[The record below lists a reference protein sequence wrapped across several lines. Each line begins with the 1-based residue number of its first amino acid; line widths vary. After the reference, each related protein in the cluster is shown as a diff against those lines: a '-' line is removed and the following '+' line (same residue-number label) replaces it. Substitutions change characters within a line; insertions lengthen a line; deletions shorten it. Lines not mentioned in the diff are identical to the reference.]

1 MFISYLKM
9 AFRNMWKYKTQSL
22 TGIIGLAFAIAC
34 FVPALYWMRYE
45 TSYDSFYPD
54 AECIYRIYT
63 KEKESG
69 KINTAASRII
79 EQKLRE
85 QFPAIEASTA
95 VMSLPEICRTEQMPH
110 IQLKMLYS
118 DSTYFTVF
126 PQTII
131 SGNVDNPLQA
141 KDDMVLTESMAV
153 RMFGSAEKAIGQH
166 IQTKMSSKFP
176 PYVVRAVMKDLPAH
190 TNMPFDA
197 IIVHHMLEHFSTIP
211 EEQQW
216 TLFYMDVYA
225 KFNSNAPIGE
235 IEEQMRDLTTRLGT
249 NPKIEVMMM
258 PVSDIRHNLNSD
270 VPFTLN
276 FIGLF
281 VVSGILLLFTA
292 IFNFLNLHLD
302 LFRQRSRELHLR
314 AVNGAAGGQLIR
326 QMLCELSY
334 SIFLSLLISAYLV
347 ILVRP
352 VFIGLL
358 GIEISMQPLM
368 SMFAVCGIGILVLML
383 LIGFM
388 LFWRLSHVAMRPR
401 SESKTTGQPML
412 RRVAVTL
419 QLGVSLIFI
428 ISALVVMM
436 QMAFVNHK
444 DLGFDSK
451 GLIQLTGF
459 TDVRG
464 SVQNALIQKLK
475 AIPQVESITDT
486 NFKLQHKSNPFT
498 ATTQVEWEGKSSGE
512 NPDFNTIAVDPRFT
526 ETFKLKMVGGK
537 WLQDGQRNK
546 IVINEEAAR
555 LIGFSEPVG
564 SIIRMPSWENIS
576 VMAEYEI
583 AGVVQNFHTLSL
595 RNRIQP
601 IFFVF
606 NDFPF
611 NNLYIRVAPGQ
622 EQEVIKKITEIL
634 PGIDPSMADAVLT
647 PVSDL
652 YAELNRPEQVGF
664 EMFSVLAI
672 VCLLISLFGIYAV
685 AVAATRRRRKEIA
698 IRKVVGAEMGS
709 IIHLFFR
716 EYTLQVMIAGVL
728 GLPLAYLVMSN
739 WLQGY
744 AYRTNIPLWLLAG
757 VLTGVIM
764 VVLLTVLGQ
773 VLKAAGSNPAE
784 VVKSE

>member
-1 MFISYLKM
+1 MNYLKM
-9 AFRNMWKYKTQSL
+9 AFRNMWKHKTQSF

-34 FVPALYWMRYE
+34 FVPALYWMSYE

-54 AECIYRIYT
+54 ADRIYRIYT

-69 KINTAASRII
+69 KINSSASRIM
-79 EQKLRE
+79 EKKLHE

-95 VMSLPEICRTEQMPH
+95 FMSSPEICRTEEMPH

-118 DSTYFTVF
+118 DSTYFTIF

-131 SGNVDNPLQA
+131 SGNIDKPLQV
-141 KDDMVLTESMAV
+141 KNDMVLTESAAV
-153 RMFGSAEKAIGQH
+153 RMFGSAEKAIGQK
-166 IQTKMSSKFP
+166 IQTKMSSKSL
-176 PYVVRAVMKDLPAH
+176 PYVVTAVMKDPTAH
-190 TNMPFDA
+190 TNMLFDA
-197 IIVHHMLEHFSTIP
+197 IIVHDMLEYFSTLP
-211 EEQQW
+211 EEVQW
-216 TLFYMDVYA
+216 TLFYMEVYV
-225 KFNSNAPIGE
+225 KLTPNAPICE

-249 NPKIEVMMM
+249 NPKIELMMM
-258 PVSDIRHNLNSD
+258 PVSDIRHKLNSD

-281 VVSGILLLFTA
+281 MASGILLLFTA

-314 AVNGAAGGQLIR
+314 AVNGAAGAQLIR

-334 SIFLSLLISAYLV
+334 SIFLSLMIAAYLV

-352 VFIGLL
+352 VFVVLLDIEIGL
-358 GIEISMQPLM
+358 QPLM
-368 SMFAVCGIGILVLML
+368 SLFAICGIGIMALML
-383 LIGFM
+383 LTGFM
-388 LFWRLSHVAMRPR
+388 LFWRLSHVATRPR
-401 SESKTTGQPML
+401 SESKTTGQPVL
-412 RRVAVTL
+412 RRIAVTL
-419 QLGVSLIFI
+419 QLGVSLVFI
-428 ISALVVMM
+428 VSALVVMM
-436 QMAFVNHK
+436 QMAFVNRK
-444 DLGFDSK
+444 DLGFDDK

-486 NFKLQHKSNPFT
+486 NFKPQHKSNPFT
-498 ATTQVEWEGKSSGE
+498 ATTRVEWEGKPSDE
-512 NPDFNTIAVDPRFT
+512 NPDFNAITIDPWFV
-526 ETFKLKMVGGK
+526 ETFKLKMIAGK
-537 WLQDGQRNK
+537 WLQEGQRSK

-564 SIIRMPSWENIS
+564 SVIRMPSWEDLS

-583 AGVVQNFHTLSL
+583 AGVVQNFHSLSL

-601 IFFVF
+601 IFFVI
-606 NDFPF
+606 NDFPN

-622 EQEVIKKITEIL
+622 EQEVIKKVTEML
-634 PGIDPSMADAVLT
+634 PGIDASLVDAGLT
-647 PVSDL
+647 PVSEL
-652 YAELNRPEQVGF
+652 YSQLNRSEQVGF
-664 EMFSVLAI
+664 EMFSILAI

-698 IRKVVGAEMGS
+698 IRKVVGAEAGS
-709 IIHLFFR
+709 IVQLFFR
-716 EYTLQVMIAGVL
+716 EYTLQVVIAGAL
-728 GLPLAYLVMSN
+728 ALPLAYLVMSN

-744 AYRTNIPLWLLAG
+744 AYRINIPVWLLAG
-757 VLTGVIM
+757 VLTGVIA

>member
-1 MFISYLKM
+1 MSVNHLKM

-22 TGIIGLAFAIAC
+22 TGILGLAFAIAC

-54 AECIYRIYT
+54 SESIYRIYT

-69 KINTAASRII
+69 KINSSASRIM
-79 EQKLRE
+79 EKKLQE

-95 VMSLPEICRTEQMPH
+95 FMSGPEICRTEEMPH

-131 SGNVDNPLQA
+131 SGNIDKPLQV
-141 KDDMVLTESMAV
+141 KYDMVLTESTAV
-153 RMFGSAEKAIGQH
+153 RMFGSADKAVGQK
-166 IQTKMSSKFP
+166 IQTKMSSLWP
-176 PYVVRAVMKDLPAH
+176 PYVVTAVMKDPPVY
-190 TNMPFDA
+190 TNMSFDA
-197 IIVHHMLEHFSTIP
+197 IIVHDMLEHFSTLP
-211 EEQQW
+211 EEVQW
-216 TLFYMDVYA
+216 TIFYMEVYV
-225 KFNSNAPIGE
+225 KFNPNAPIGE
-235 IEEQMRDLTTRLGT
+235 IEAQMRDLTTRLGT
-249 NPKIEVMMM
+249 NPNIELLMM
-258 PVSDIRHNLNSD
+258 PVSDIRHKLNSD

-281 VVSGILLLFTA
+281 MASGILLLFAA

-314 AVNGAAGGQLIR
+314 AVNGAAGVQLIR
-326 QMLCELSY
+326 QMLGELSY
-334 SIFLSLLISAYLV
+334 SIFLSLMIAAYLV

-352 VFIGLL
+352 VFTRLL
-358 GIEISMQPLM
+358 DIEIGMQPLM
-368 SMFAVCGIGILVLML
+368 SLFAVCGIGVVVVML

-388 LFWRLSHVAMRPR
+388 LFWRLSHLAMRPQ
-401 SESKTTGQPML
+401 SENKTTGQPML
-412 RRVAVTL
+412 RRVAVSL
-419 QLGVSLIFI
+419 QLGVSLVFI
-428 ISALVVMM
+428 VSALVVMM
-436 QMAFVNHK
+436 QMYFVNHK
-444 DLGFDSK
+444 ELGFDSK

-459 TDVRG
+459 TDPRG
-464 SVQNALIQKLK
+464 SVQSALIQKLK
-475 AIPQVESITDT
+475 AIPQVESVTDT
-486 NFKLQHKSNPFT
+486 NFKPQHKSNPFT
-498 ATTQVEWEGKSSGE
+498 ATTRVEWAGKSSDE
-512 NPDFNTIAVDPRFT
+512 NPDFNAITVDPWFA
-526 ETFKLKMVGGK
+526 ETFKLKMIEGK
-537 WLQDGQRNK
+537 WLEEEQRTK

-555 LIGFSEPVG
+555 LMGVSEPVG
-564 SIIRMPSWENIS
+564 SIIRMPFWEDIS

-583 AGVVQNFHTLSL
+583 AGVIQNFHTLSL

-601 IFFVF
+601 TFFIV
-606 NDFPF
+606 NDYPN
-611 NNLYIRVAPGQ
+611 NNLYIRVTPGQ
-622 EQEVIKKITEIL
+622 EQEVIKKVTAML
-634 PGIDPSMADAVLT
+634 PGIDASLADAGLT
-647 PVSDL
+647 PVSEL
-652 YAELNRPEQVGF
+652 YTRLNRSEQVGF

-698 IRKVVGAEMGS
+698 IRKVVGAEAGS
-709 IIHLFFR
+709 IVRLFFR
-716 EYTLQVMIAGVL
+716 EYTLQVILAGTL
-728 GLPLAYLVMSN
+728 ALPLAYLVMSN

-757 VLTGVIM
+757 VITGVIA